1 MKKIIYF
8 FSLIIVLTSIK
19 LSAQITSGL
28 VAYYPFN
35 GNANDE
41 SGNGHNGVVNGATL
55 STDRFG
61 SFNKAFLFNGI
72 NNFIQ
77 VNNFLL
83 LNDNFS
89 YSAWIKINGNNSV
102 NDLQSFST
110 LGPDGAHTWNFS
122 YNNINKNWDLWDRSN
137 NGWIVPFNVIGNTL
151 NWTHIVITYS
161 NNTEK
166 LYIDNSLLNSRPISL
181 PITLGGGNTLLLG
194 ANGLSNTQCFNGL
207 IDDVRLYNREL
218 TPAEIDIIFHENNI
232 DLKLTVI
239 QQGYYNSIANRLY
252 KKDTVKV
259 FIRQP
264 ISPYS
269 IVDSA
274 LQIIDSV
281 TFSGIFK
288 FHTTPAGLYYLAV
301 KHKNCI
307 ETWSSTP
314 INLYSDSTV
323 NYSFTTNITQAFG
336 NNIVQV
342 DASPVR
348 FGIYSG
354 DINQDGIIDAED
366 LSNVDNDAANF
377 VLGYSLSDINGDN
390 FVDASDIS
398 RVDNNIGKIAITP

>member
-1 MKKIIYF
+1 MKKIIYY
-8 FSLIIVLTSIK
+8 FSLILVLTNIK
-19 LSAQITSGL
+19 LSAQISSGL
-28 VAYYPFN
+28 VAHYPFN

-61 SFNKAFLFNGI
+61 NLNKAYLFNGHG
-72 NNFIQ
+72 NFIS
-77 VNNFLL
+77 VDNFPL
-83 LNDNFS
+83 LNDTFS
-89 YSAWIKINGNNSV
+89 YSAWIKVNGDNWINV
-102 NDLQSFST
+102 IQSFGA
-110 LGPDGAHTWNFS
+110 LGIDGSHTWNFC
-122 YNNINKNWDLWDRSN
+122 YNENGKSWDLWDRTNGSWYSN
-137 NGWIVPFNVIGNTL
+137 YNVSGNTL
-151 NWTHIVITYS
+151 EWTHVVIVYS

-166 LYIDNSLLNSRPISL
+166 LYVNDTIRNSRTVAL
-181 PITLGGGNTLLLG
+181 PIENGGNSTLLLG
-194 ANGLSNTQCFNGL
+194 DNSVYSTQSLNGL

-218 TPAEIDIIFHENNI
+218 TPAEINTLFHENIIN
-232 DLKLTVI
+232 LKLTVI
-239 QQGYYNSIANRLY
+239 QQGYYNSFANRLY

-259 FIRQP
+259 FLRQP
-264 ISPYS
+264 VSPYL
-269 IVDSA
+269 IVDSSS
-274 LQIIDSV
+274 QVIDSV
-281 TFSGIFK
+281 TFSGTYNFNSA
-288 FHTTPAGLYYLAV
+288 PAGIYYLAV

-314 INLYSDSTV
+314 LNLYSDSTV
-323 NYSFTTNITQAFG
+323 HYNFTSNITQAYG

-390 FVDASDIS
+390 FVDATDIS
-398 RVDNNIGKIAITP
+398 RVDNNIGKIVITP